1 MMLNFVI
8 IEYQLLLKE
17 TLHTHIISFV
27 MQERNIRPRNA
38 KDEYA
43 QRIEESIA

>member
-1 MMLNFVI
+1 
-8 IEYQLLLKE
+8 
-17 TLHTHIISFV
+17 

-43 QRIEESIA
+43 QRIEESIAQNWNPSTNFNQNIEI